1 MFITLY
7 SNFAQAASTYS
18 ITIIINNNVNA
29 INQIESNV
37 AEDNKIKNRRNLFR
51 SKRKEDNDIQG
62 KPIKNIKTL
71 FKLKKKEDNNINDEP
86 IKVIRY
92 LL

>member
-7 SNFAQAASTYS
+7 SNFAQAAITYS
-18 ITIIINNNVNA
+18 TAIIINNNANA
-29 INQIESNV
+29 INQIERNI

-51 SKRKEDNDIQG
+51 SKRKENNDIKG

-71 FKLKKKEDNNINDEP
+71 FELKKKEDNNIKDEP
-86 IKVIRY
+86 IKDIRY